1 MTEKKDLGH
10 GPVEEQPLT
19 AQQQQELHEQEQY
32 FRQAFCSVSCPPLPE
47 SLSADAM
54 WEKICSGAG
63 DHQVTVDPA
72 SMQEETAQQPQQE
85 TEAAPQKGKV
95 IPFPQRTGKKERA
108 RRRTLAVACTLVLV
122 VGLSVAY
129 WQLRGPLGQVQGI
142 VSGNSQASTAESA
155 ESAAAEATAADAD
168 TQTEESVEAVEEA
181 AAPMMAAPP
190 EEETASDETASG
202 GAGQTE
208 QRSAETQDAAIAP
221 QSAQPQQEQATV
233 HPKMQQEQNE
243 TDSQREELRQ
253 RILASIDAGQQ
264 EQSAEGNP
272 DTGGSGQQQ
281 ANQLTAQSAEA
292 TAEEPVEESV
302 EESVEAVV
310 PEQAETTD
318 DTQQSDSVS
327 ILKNMM
333 ENAKE
338 NQPQSFQLKNG
349 SVNYDPASGEVTVMD
364 LNQQQTATLSLPA
377 GAQVFASDVTLAAI
391 VPDEQAQTVTLT
403 LYSVEDLQNPQ
414 AVSTVTHQGELFD
427 AYQSVS
433 DSYTLVTSVWFDR
446 EQVEGG
452 NFLPQ
457 VNGAELSPDQ
467 INIIE
472 GYEQGDQV
480 NYLITTTITPDSV
493 KTRADL
499 YLN

>member
-72 SMQEETAQQPQQE
+72 SMQEELQQE
-85 TEAAPQKGKV
+85 TEAASQKGKV

-108 RRRTLAVACTLVLV
+108 RRRRTLAVACTLVLV

-168 TQTEESVEAVEEA
+168 MQTEESAESVEEA

-202 GAGQTE
+202 RGEQTE
-208 QRSAETQDAAIAP
+208 QSFEEQDTAIAP
-221 QSAQPQQEQATV
+221 QSGQPQQEQASV
-233 HPKMQQEQNE
+233 QPKMQQEQNE

-264 EQSAEGNP
+264 EQSTEGNP
-272 DTGGSGQQQ
+272 DTGGSSQQQ

-302 EESVEAVV
+302 EAVV
-310 PEQAETTD
+310 PEQEAETAG
-318 DTQQSDSVS
+318 DTQEGGSVS

-338 NQPQSFQLKNG
+338 SQPQSFQLKNG
-349 SVNYDPASGEVTVMD
+349 SVNYDPASGEVEVMD
-364 LNQQQTATLSLPA
+364 LNQQPAATLTLPA

-452 NFLPQ
+452 EFLPQ

>member
-72 SMQEETAQQPQQE
+72 SMQEELRQE

-95 IPFPQRTGKKERA
+95 IPFPQRTGKKARA
-108 RRRTLAVACTLVLV
+108 RRRRTLAVACTLVLV

-129 WQLRGPLGQVQGI
+129 WQLQGPLGQMQDL

-168 TQTEESVEAVEEA
+168 TQTEESAEAVEEA

-264 EQSAEGNP
+264 EQSTEGNP

-302 EESVEAVV
+302 EAVV
-310 PEQAETTD
+310 PEQEAETAG
-318 DTQQSDSVS
+318 DTQEGGSVS

-452 NFLPQ
+452 EFLPQ
-457 VNGAELSPDQ
+457 VNGVELSPDQ

>member
-1 MTEKKDLGH
+1 MTEKKDLGY
-10 GPVEEQPLT
+10 GPVEEEPLSER
-19 AQQQQELHEQEQY
+19 QQQELHEQEQY

-72 SMQEETAQQPQQE
+72 SMQEELRQE

-108 RRRTLAVACTLVLV
+108 RRRRTLAVACTLVLV

-155 ESAAAEATAADAD
+155 ESSAAEATAADAD
-168 TQTEESVEAVEEA
+168 AQTEESAEAVEEA

-190 EEETASDETASG
+190 EEETASDEAASG

-221 QSAQPQQEQATV
+221 QSAQPQQEQATAQ
-233 HPKMQQEQNE
+233 PKMQQEQNE

-264 EQSAEGNP
+264 EQSTEGNP

-302 EESVEAVV
+302 EAVV
-310 PEQAETTD
+310 PEQAETTG

>member
-1 MTEKKDLGH
+1 MTEKKDLGY
-10 GPVEEQPLT
+10 GPVEEEPLT

-72 SMQEETAQQPQQE
+72 SMQEELRQE

-108 RRRTLAVACTLVLV
+108 RRRRTLAVACTLVLV

-129 WQLRGPLGQVQGI
+129 WQLQGPLGQMQDL

-168 TQTEESVEAVEEA
+168 TQTEESAEAVEEA
-181 AAPMMAAPP
+181 AVPMMAAPP

-233 HPKMQQEQNE
+233 QPKMQQEQNE

-264 EQSAEGNP
+264 EQSTEGNP

-302 EESVEAVV
+302 EAVV
-310 PEQAETTD
+310 PEQEAETAG
-318 DTQQSDSVS
+318 DTQEGGSVS

-452 NFLPQ
+452 EFLPQ

>member
-54 WEKICSGAG
+54 WEKICFGAG

-72 SMQEETAQQPQQE
+72 SMQEELQQE

-108 RRRTLAVACTLVLV
+108 RRRRTLAVACTLVLV

-129 WQLRGPLGQVQGI
+129 WQLQGPLGQMQDL

-155 ESAAAEATAADAD
+155 ETATAEATAADAD
-168 TQTEESVEAVEEA
+168 TQTEESAEAVEEA

-264 EQSAEGNP
+264 EQSTEGNP

-302 EESVEAVV
+302 EAVV
-310 PEQAETTD
+310 PEQEAETAG
-318 DTQQSDSVS
+318 DTQEGGSVS

-457 VNGAELSPDQ
+457 VNGAELYPDQ

-472 GYEQGDQV
+472 GYEQGNQV

>member
-1 MTEKKDLGH
+1 MTEKKDLGY
-10 GPVEEQPLT
+10 GPVEEEPLSER
-19 AQQQQELHEQEQY
+19 QQQELHEQEQY

-72 SMQEETAQQPQQE
+72 SMQEELRQE

-95 IPFPQRTGKKERA
+95 IPFPQRTGKKARA
-108 RRRTLAVACTLVLV
+108 RRRRTLAVACTLVLV

-129 WQLRGPLGQVQGI
+129 WQLQGPLGQMQDL

-155 ESAAAEATAADAD
+155 ESSAAEATAADAD
-168 TQTEESVEAVEEA
+168 AQTEESAEAVEEA

-264 EQSAEGNP
+264 EQSTEGNP

-302 EESVEAVV
+302 EAVV
-310 PEQAETTD
+310 PEQEAETAG
-318 DTQQSDSVS
+318 DTQEGGSVS

-349 SVNYDPASGEVTVMD
+349 SVNYDPASGEVEVMD
-364 LNQQQTATLSLPA
+364 LNQQPAATLTLPA

-472 GYEQGDQV
+472 GYEQGNQV

>member
-1 MTEKKDLGH
+1 MTEKKDMSH
-10 GPVEEQPLT
+10 SSMEEQPLT

-72 SMQEETAQQPQQE
+72 SMQEELRQE

-108 RRRTLAVACTLVLV
+108 RRRRTLAVACTLVLV

-168 TQTEESVEAVEEA
+168 TQTEESAEAVEEA

-190 EEETASDETASG
+190 EKETASDETASG

-264 EQSAEGNP
+264 EQSTEGNP

-302 EESVEAVV
+302 EAVV
-310 PEQAETTD
+310 PEQEAETAG
-318 DTQQSDSVS
+318 DTQEGGSVS

-338 NQPQSFQLKNG
+338 SQPQSFQLKNG
-349 SVNYDPASGEVTVMD
+349 SVTYDPSSGEVEVMD
-364 LNQQQTATLSLPA
+364 LNQQPAATLTLPA

>member
-72 SMQEETAQQPQQE
+72 SMQEELRQE

-108 RRRTLAVACTLVLV
+108 RRRRTLAVACTLVLV

-168 TQTEESVEAVEEA
+168 TQTEESAEAVEEA

-190 EEETASDETASG
+190 EKETASDETASG

-264 EQSAEGNP
+264 EQSTEGNP

-302 EESVEAVV
+302 EAVV
-310 PEQAETTD
+310 PEQAEITD

-349 SVNYDPASGEVTVMD
+349 SVTYDPSSGEVEVMD
-364 LNQQQTATLSLPA
+364 LNQQPAATLTLPA

-391 VPDEQAQTVTLT
+391 VPDEQTQTVTLT

-457 VNGAELSPDQ
+457 VNGVELSPDQ

>member
-1 MTEKKDLGH
+1 MTEKKDLGY
-10 GPVEEQPLT
+10 GPVEEEPLSER
-19 AQQQQELHEQEQY
+19 QQQELHEQEQY

-63 DHQVTVDPA
+63 DHQVMVDPA
-72 SMQEETAQQPQQE
+72 SLGEQAPRQEQQ
-85 TEAAPQKGKV
+85 ASVQKGKV

-108 RRRTLAVACTLVLV
+108 RRRRTLAVACTLVLV

-129 WQLRGPLGQVQGI
+129 WQLQGPLGQMQDL
-142 VSGNSQASTAESA
+142 VSSNSQASTAESA

-168 TQTEESVEAVEEA
+168 TQTEESAEAVEEA

-264 EQSAEGNP
+264 EQSTEGNP

-292 TAEEPVEESV
+292 TAEEPV

-338 NQPQSFQLKNG
+338 SQPQSFQLKNG
-349 SVNYDPASGEVTVMD
+349 SVNYDPASGEVEVMD

-433 DSYTLVTSVWFDR
+433 DSYTLVTSVWFDW
-446 EQVEGG
+446 EQVESGE
-452 NFLPQ
+452 FLPQ

>member
-10 GPVEEQPLT
+10 GPVEEEPLS

-54 WEKICSGAG
+54 WEKTCSGAG

-72 SMQEETAQQPQQE
+72 SMQEELRQE

-108 RRRTLAVACTLVLV
+108 RRRRTLAVACTLVLV

-129 WQLRGPLGQVQGI
+129 WQLQGPLGQMQDL

-155 ESAAAEATAADAD
+155 ESSAAEATAADAD
-168 TQTEESVEAVEEA
+168 TQTEESAEAVEEA

-233 HPKMQQEQNE
+233 QPKMQQEQNE

-264 EQSAEGNP
+264 EQSTEGNP

-302 EESVEAVV
+302 EAVV
-310 PEQAETTD
+310 PEQAETTG

-452 NFLPQ
+452 EFLPQ
-457 VNGAELSPDQ
+457 VNGVELSPDQ

>member
-1 MTEKKDLGH
+1 MTEKKDLGY
-10 GPVEEQPLT
+10 GPVEEEPLSER
-19 AQQQQELHEQEQY
+19 QQQELHEQEQY

-72 SMQEETAQQPQQE
+72 SMQEELRQE

-95 IPFPQRTGKKERA
+95 IPFPQRTGKKARA
-108 RRRTLAVACTLVLV
+108 RRRRTLAVACTLVLV

-129 WQLRGPLGQVQGI
+129 WQLQGPLGQMQDL

-155 ESAAAEATAADAD
+155 ETATAEATAADVDA
-168 TQTEESVEAVEEA
+168 QTEESAEAVEEA

-264 EQSAEGNP
+264 EQSTEGNP

-302 EESVEAVV
+302 EAVV
-310 PEQAETTD
+310 PEQAETTG

>member
-72 SMQEETAQQPQQE
+72 SMQEELQQE

-108 RRRTLAVACTLVLV
+108 RRRRTLAVACTLVLV

-129 WQLRGPLGQVQGI
+129 WQLQGPLGQMQDL

-168 TQTEESVEAVEEA
+168 TQTEESAEAVEEA

-264 EQSAEGNP
+264 EQSTEGNP

-302 EESVEAVV
+302 EAVV
-310 PEQAETTD
+310 PEQEAETAG
-318 DTQQSDSVS
+318 DTQEGGSVS

-364 LNQQQTATLSLPA
+364 LNQQPAATLTLPA

-414 AVSTVTHQGELFD
+414 VVSTVTHQGELFD

>member
-63 DHQVTVDPA
+63 DHQVMVDPA
-72 SMQEETAQQPQQE
+72 SLGEQAPRQEQQ
-85 TEAAPQKGKV
+85 ASVQKGKV

-108 RRRTLAVACTLVLV
+108 RRRRTLAVACTLVLV

-129 WQLRGPLGQVQGI
+129 WQLQGPLGQMQDL
-142 VSGNSQASTAESA
+142 VSSNSQASTAESA
-155 ESAAAEATAADAD
+155 ETATAEATAADAD
-168 TQTEESVEAVEEA
+168 TQTEESAEAVEEA

-264 EQSAEGNP
+264 EQSTEGNP

-302 EESVEAVV
+302 EAVV
-310 PEQAETTD
+310 PEQEAETAG
-318 DTQQSDSVS
+318 DTQEGGSVS

>member
-47 SLSADAM
+47 SLSVDAM

-95 IPFPQRTGKKERA
+95 IPFPQRTGKKARA
-108 RRRTLAVACTLVLV
+108 RRRRTLAVACTLVLV

-129 WQLRGPLGQVQGI
+129 WQLQGPLGQMQDL
-142 VSGNSQASTAESA
+142 VSSNSQASTAESA

-168 TQTEESVEAVEEA
+168 TQTEESAEAVEEA
-181 AAPMMAAPP
+181 AVPMMAAPP

-233 HPKMQQEQNE
+233 QPKMQQEQNE

-264 EQSAEGNP
+264 EQSTEGNP

-302 EESVEAVV
+302 EAVV
-310 PEQAETTD
+310 PEQAEITD

>member
-1 MTEKKDLGH
+1 MTEKKDMSH
-10 GPVEEQPLT
+10 SSMEEQPLT

-72 SMQEETAQQPQQE
+72 SMQEELQQE

-108 RRRTLAVACTLVLV
+108 RRRRTLAVACTLVLV

-129 WQLRGPLGQVQGI
+129 WQLQGPLGQMQDL

-168 TQTEESVEAVEEA
+168 TQTEESAEAVEEA
-181 AAPMMAAPP
+181 AVPMMAAPP

-264 EQSAEGNP
+264 EQSTEGNP

-302 EESVEAVV
+302 EAVV
-310 PEQAETTD
+310 PEQAETTG

-338 NQPQSFQLKNG
+338 SQPQSFQLKNG

-457 VNGAELSPDQ
+457 VNGVELSPDQ

>member
-19 AQQQQELHEQEQY
+19 AQQQQELYEQEQY

-72 SMQEETAQQPQQE
+72 SMQEELRQE

-108 RRRTLAVACTLVLV
+108 RRRRTLAVACTLVLV

-129 WQLRGPLGQVQGI
+129 WQLQGPLGQMQDL
-142 VSGNSQASTAESA
+142 VSSNSQASTAESA

-168 TQTEESVEAVEEA
+168 TQTEESAEAVEEA

-264 EQSAEGNP
+264 EQSTEGNP

-302 EESVEAVV
+302 EAVV
-310 PEQAETTD
+310 PEQEAETAG
-318 DTQQSDSVS
+318 DTQEGGSVS

-338 NQPQSFQLKNG
+338 SQPQSFQLKNG
-349 SVNYDPASGEVTVMD
+349 SVTYDPSSGEVTVMD

-457 VNGAELSPDQ
+457 VNGVELSPDQ

>member
-72 SMQEETAQQPQQE
+72 SMQEELRQE

-108 RRRTLAVACTLVLV
+108 RRRRTLAVACTLVLV

-168 TQTEESVEAVEEA
+168 TQTEESAEAVEEA

-264 EQSAEGNP
+264 EQSTEGNP

-302 EESVEAVV
+302 EAVV
-310 PEQAETTD
+310 PEQEAETAG
-318 DTQQSDSVS
+318 DTQEGGSVS

-338 NQPQSFQLKNG
+338 SQPQSFQLKNG

-457 VNGAELSPDQ
+457 VNGVELSPAQ

>member
-1 MTEKKDLGH
+1 MTEKKDLGY

-72 SMQEETAQQPQQE
+72 SMQEELRQE

-108 RRRTLAVACTLVLV
+108 RRRRTLAVACTLVLV

-129 WQLRGPLGQVQGI
+129 WQLQGPLGQMQDL
-142 VSGNSQASTAESA
+142 VSSNSQASTAESA

-168 TQTEESVEAVEEA
+168 TQTEESAEAVEEA

-272 DTGGSGQQQ
+272 DTGGSSQQQ

-302 EESVEAVV
+302 EAVV
-310 PEQAETTD
+310 PEQEAETAG
-318 DTQQSDSVS
+318 DTQEGGSVS

>member
-72 SMQEETAQQPQQE
+72 SMQEELQQE

-108 RRRTLAVACTLVLV
+108 RRRRTLAVACTLVLV

-129 WQLRGPLGQVQGI
+129 WQLQGPLGQMQDL
-142 VSGNSQASTAESA
+142 VSSNSQASTAESA

-168 TQTEESVEAVEEA
+168 TQTEESAEAVEEA

-190 EEETASDETASG
+190 EEETASDEAASG

-233 HPKMQQEQNE
+233 QPKMQQEQNE

-264 EQSAEGNP
+264 EQSTEGNP

-302 EESVEAVV
+302 EAVV
-310 PEQAETTD
+310 PEQEAETAG
-318 DTQQSDSVS
+318 DTQEGGSVS

-338 NQPQSFQLKNG
+338 SQPQSFQLKNG
-349 SVNYDPASGEVTVMD
+349 SVTYDPSSGEVTVMD

-457 VNGAELSPDQ
+457 VNGVELSPDQ

>member
-72 SMQEETAQQPQQE
+72 SMQEELRQE

-108 RRRTLAVACTLVLV
+108 RRRRTLAVACTLVLV

-129 WQLRGPLGQVQGI
+129 WQLQGPLGQMQDL

-155 ESAAAEATAADAD
+155 ETATAEATAADAD
-168 TQTEESVEAVEEA
+168 TQTEESAEAVEEA

-233 HPKMQQEQNE
+233 QPKTREEQDQ
-243 TDSQREELRQ
+243 TDSRREELRQ

-264 EQSAEGNP
+264 EQSTEGNP

-302 EESVEAVV
+302 EAVV
-310 PEQAETTD
+310 PEQEAETAG
-318 DTQQSDSVS
+318 DTQEGGSVS

>member
-1 MTEKKDLGH
+1 MTEKKDLGY
-10 GPVEEQPLT
+10 GPVEEEPLSER
-19 AQQQQELHEQEQY
+19 QQQELHEQEQY

-108 RRRTLAVACTLVLV
+108 RRRRTLAVACTLVLV

-129 WQLRGPLGQVQGI
+129 WQLQGPLGQMQDL
-142 VSGNSQASTAESA
+142 VSGNSQASSAESA
-155 ESAAAEATAADAD
+155 ESSAAEATAADAD
-168 TQTEESVEAVEEA
+168 TQTEESAEAVEEA

-264 EQSAEGNP
+264 EQSTEGNP

-292 TAEEPVEESV
+292 TAEEPV

>member
-1 MTEKKDLGH
+1 MTEKKDLGY
-10 GPVEEQPLT
+10 GPVEEEPLSER
-19 AQQQQELHEQEQY
+19 QQQELHEQEQY

-72 SMQEETAQQPQQE
+72 SMQEELRQE

-108 RRRTLAVACTLVLV
+108 RRRRTLAVACTLVLV

-155 ESAAAEATAADAD
+155 ESSAAEATAADAD
-168 TQTEESVEAVEEA
+168 TQTEESAEADEEA

-233 HPKMQQEQNE
+233 QPKMQQEQNE

-264 EQSAEGNP
+264 EQSTEGNP

-349 SVNYDPASGEVTVMD
+349 SVTYDPSSGEVEVMD
-364 LNQQQTATLSLPA
+364 LNQQPAATLSLPA

-452 NFLPQ
+452 EFLPQ

-472 GYEQGDQV
+472 GYEQGNQV

>member
-10 GPVEEQPLT
+10 GPVEEEPLSER
-19 AQQQQELHEQEQY
+19 QQQELHEQEQY

-108 RRRTLAVACTLVLV
+108 RRRRTLAVACTLVLV

-129 WQLRGPLGQVQGI
+129 WQLQGPLGQMQDL

-155 ESAAAEATAADAD
+155 ESATAEATTADAD
-168 TQTEESVEAVEEA
+168 TQTEESAEAVEEA

-233 HPKMQQEQNE
+233 QPKTQPEQNE

-253 RILASIDAGQQ
+253 RILTSIDAGQQ
-264 EQSAEGNP
+264 EQSTEENP
-272 DTGGSGQQQ
+272 DTGGGQQ

-302 EESVEAVV
+302 EAVV
-310 PEQAETTD
+310 PEQEAETAG
-318 DTQQSDSVS
+318 DTQEGGSVS

-338 NQPQSFQLKNG
+338 SQPQSFQLKNG
-349 SVNYDPASGEVTVMD
+349 SVTYDPSSGEVEVMD

-472 GYEQGDQV
+472 GYEQGNQV

>member
-1 MTEKKDLGH
+1 MTEKKDLGY
-10 GPVEEQPLT
+10 GPVEEEPLT

-72 SMQEETAQQPQQE
+72 SMQEELRQE

-108 RRRTLAVACTLVLV
+108 RRRRTLAVACTLVLV

-129 WQLRGPLGQVQGI
+129 WQLQGPLGQMQDL

-155 ESAAAEATAADAD
+155 ETATAEATAADAD
-168 TQTEESVEAVEEA
+168 TQTEESAEAVEEA

-233 HPKMQQEQNE
+233 QPKMQQEQNE

-264 EQSAEGNP
+264 EQSTEGNP

-302 EESVEAVV
+302 EAVV
-310 PEQAETTD
+310 PEQEAETAG
-318 DTQQSDSVS
+318 DTQEGGSVS

-349 SVNYDPASGEVTVMD
+349 SVNYDPSSGEVTVMD
-364 LNQQQTATLSLPA
+364 LNQQQTATLTLPA

>member
-72 SMQEETAQQPQQE
+72 SMQEELRQE

-108 RRRTLAVACTLVLV
+108 RRRRTLAVACTLVLV

-155 ESAAAEATAADAD
+155 ETATAEATAADAD
-168 TQTEESVEAVEEA
+168 TQTEESAEAVEEA

-233 HPKMQQEQNE
+233 QPKTQPEQNE

-264 EQSAEGNP
+264 EQSTEGNP

-302 EESVEAVV
+302 EAVV
-310 PEQAETTD
+310 PEQEAETAG
-318 DTQQSDSVS
+318 DTQEGGSVS

>member
-1 MTEKKDLGH
+1 MTEKKDLGY
-10 GPVEEQPLT
+10 GPVEEEPLT

-72 SMQEETAQQPQQE
+72 SMQEELRQE

-108 RRRTLAVACTLVLV
+108 RRRRTLAVACTLVLV

-155 ESAAAEATAADAD
+155 ESSAAEATAADAD
-168 TQTEESVEAVEEA
+168 TQTEESAEAVEEA

-190 EEETASDETASG
+190 EEETASDETVSG

-264 EQSAEGNP
+264 EQSTEGNP
-272 DTGGSGQQQ
+272 DTGGSSQQQ

-414 AVSTVTHQGELFD
+414 AGSTELFD

-452 NFLPQ
+452 EFLPQ

>member
-1 MTEKKDLGH
+1 MTEKKDLGY
-10 GPVEEQPLT
+10 GPVEEEPLSER
-19 AQQQQELHEQEQY
+19 QQQELHEQEQY

-63 DHQVTVDPA
+63 DHQVTVDPV
-72 SMQEETAQQPQQE
+72 SMQEELQQE

-108 RRRTLAVACTLVLV
+108 RRRRTLAVACTLVLV

-155 ESAAAEATAADAD
+155 ESSAAEATAADAD
-168 TQTEESVEAVEEA
+168 AQTEESAEAVEEA

-302 EESVEAVV
+302 EAVV
-310 PEQAETTD
+310 PEQEAETAG
-318 DTQQSDSVS
+318 DTQQGDSVS

-349 SVNYDPASGEVTVMD
+349 SVTYDPSSGEVEVMD
-364 LNQQQTATLSLPA
+364 LNQQPAATLTLPA

-457 VNGAELSPDQ
+457 VNGVELSPDQ

>member
-72 SMQEETAQQPQQE
+72 SMQEELQQE

-108 RRRTLAVACTLVLV
+108 RRRRTLAVACTLVLV

-129 WQLRGPLGQVQGI
+129 WQLQGPLGQMQDL

-168 TQTEESVEAVEEA
+168 TQTEESAEAVEEA

-264 EQSAEGNP
+264 EQSTEGNP

-302 EESVEAVV
+302 EAVV
-310 PEQAETTD
+310 PEQEAETAG
-318 DTQQSDSVS
+318 DTQEGGSVS

>member
-54 WEKICSGAG
+54 WERICSGAG

-72 SMQEETAQQPQQE
+72 SMQEELRQE

-108 RRRTLAVACTLVLV
+108 RRRRTLAVACTLVLV

-168 TQTEESVEAVEEA
+168 TQTEESAEAVEEA

-190 EEETASDETASG
+190 EEETASDGTASG

-233 HPKMQQEQNE
+233 QPKMQQEQNE

-264 EQSAEGNP
+264 EQSTEGNP

-302 EESVEAVV
+302 EAVV
-310 PEQAETTD
+310 PEQEAETAG
-318 DTQQSDSVS
+318 DTQEGGSVS

-338 NQPQSFQLKNG
+338 SQPQSFQLKNG
-349 SVNYDPASGEVTVMD
+349 SVTYDPSSGEVEVMD
-364 LNQQQTATLSLPA
+364 LNQQPAATLTLPA

>member
-19 AQQQQELHEQEQY
+19 AQQQQQLHEQEQY
-32 FRQAFCSVSCPPLPE
+32 FRQAFGSVSCPPLPE

-72 SMQEETAQQPQQE
+72 SMQEELRQE

-108 RRRTLAVACTLVLV
+108 RRRRTLAVACTLVLV

-129 WQLRGPLGQVQGI
+129 WQLQGPLGQMQDL

-155 ESAAAEATAADAD
+155 ETATAEATAADAD
-168 TQTEESVEAVEEA
+168 TQTEESAEAVEEA

-264 EQSAEGNP
+264 EQSTEGNP
-272 DTGGSGQQQ
+272 DTGGSSQQQ

-292 TAEEPVEESV
+292 TAEEPV

>member
-1 MTEKKDLGH
+1 MTEKKDLGY
-10 GPVEEQPLT
+10 GPVEEEPLT

-72 SMQEETAQQPQQE
+72 SMQEELRQE

-108 RRRTLAVACTLVLV
+108 RRRRTLAVACTLVLV

-155 ESAAAEATAADAD
+155 ESSAAEATAADAD
-168 TQTEESVEAVEEA
+168 TQTEESAEAVEEA

-264 EQSAEGNP
+264 EQSTEGNP

-302 EESVEAVV
+302 EAVV
-310 PEQAETTD
+310 PEQAETTG

-338 NQPQSFQLKNG
+338 SQPQSFQLKNG
-349 SVNYDPASGEVTVMD
+349 SVTYDPSSGEVTVMD
-364 LNQQQTATLSLPA
+364 LNQQPAATLSLPA

>member
-47 SLSADAM
+47 SLSVDAM

-63 DHQVTVDPA
+63 DHQVTMDPA
-72 SMQEETAQQPQQE
+72 SMQEELRQE

-108 RRRTLAVACTLVLV
+108 RRRRTLAVACTLVLV

-129 WQLRGPLGQVQGI
+129 WQLQGPLGQMQDL

-168 TQTEESVEAVEEA
+168 TQTEESAEAVEEA
-181 AAPMMAAPP
+181 AVPMMAAPP

-208 QRSAETQDAAIAP
+208 QRSAETQDTAIAP

-233 HPKMQQEQNE
+233 QPKTQPEQNE

-264 EQSAEGNP
+264 EQSTEGNP

-302 EESVEAVV
+302 EAVV
-310 PEQAETTD
+310 PEQEAETAG
-318 DTQQSDSVS
+318 DTQEGGSVS

-338 NQPQSFQLKNG
+338 SQPQSFQLKNG
-349 SVNYDPASGEVTVMD
+349 SVTYDPSSGEVEVMD
-364 LNQQQTATLSLPA
+364 LNQQPAATLTLPA
-377 GAQVFASDVTLAAI
+377 RAQVFASDVTLAAI

-452 NFLPQ
+452 DFLPQ
-457 VNGAELSPDQ
+457 VNGVELSPDQ

>member
-1 MTEKKDLGH
+1 MTEKKDLGY
-10 GPVEEQPLT
+10 GPVEEEPLSER
-19 AQQQQELHEQEQY
+19 QQQELHEQEQY

-63 DHQVTVDPA
+63 DHQVMVDPA
-72 SMQEETAQQPQQE
+72 SLGEQAPRQEQQ
-85 TEAAPQKGKV
+85 ASVQKGKV

-108 RRRTLAVACTLVLV
+108 RRRRTLAVACTLVLV

-155 ESAAAEATAADAD
+155 ESSAAEATAADAD
-168 TQTEESVEAVEEA
+168 TQTEESAEAVEEA

-264 EQSAEGNP
+264 EQSTEGNP

-302 EESVEAVV
+302 EAVV
-310 PEQAETTD
+310 PEQEAETAG
-318 DTQQSDSVS
+318 DTQEGGSVS

-457 VNGAELSPDQ
+457 VNGVELSPDQ

>member
-1 MTEKKDLGH
+1 MTEKKDLGY
-10 GPVEEQPLT
+10 GPVEEQPFT

-63 DHQVTVDPA
+63 DHQVTVDPV
-72 SMQEETAQQPQQE
+72 SMQEELQQE

-108 RRRTLAVACTLVLV
+108 RRRRTLAVACTLVLV

-129 WQLRGPLGQVQGI
+129 WQLQGPLGQMQDL
-142 VSGNSQASTAESA
+142 VSSNSQASTAESA
-155 ESAAAEATAADAD
+155 ESSAAEATAADAD
-168 TQTEESVEAVEEA
+168 TQTEESAEAVEEA

-233 HPKMQQEQNE
+233 HPKMQPEQNE

-264 EQSAEGNP
+264 EQSTEGNP

-302 EESVEAVV
+302 EAVV
-310 PEQAETTD
+310 PEQEAETAG
-318 DTQQSDSVS
+318 DTQEGGSVS

-338 NQPQSFQLKNG
+338 SQPQSFQLKNG

>member
-1 MTEKKDLGH
+1 MTEKKDLGY
-10 GPVEEQPLT
+10 GPVEEEPLSER
-19 AQQQQELHEQEQY
+19 QQQELHEQEQY

-72 SMQEETAQQPQQE
+72 SMQEELRQE

-108 RRRTLAVACTLVLV
+108 RRRRTLAVACTLVLV

-155 ESAAAEATAADAD
+155 ESSAAEATAADAD
-168 TQTEESVEAVEEA
+168 TQTEESAEAVEEA

-190 EEETASDETASG
+190 EEETASDEAASG

-221 QSAQPQQEQATV
+221 QSAQPQQEQATAQ
-233 HPKMQQEQNE
+233 PKMQQEQNE

-264 EQSAEGNP
+264 EQSTEGNP

-302 EESVEAVV
+302 EAVV
-310 PEQAETTD
+310 PEQEAETAG
-318 DTQQSDSVS
+318 DTQEGGSVS

>member
-1 MTEKKDLGH
+1 MTEKKDLGY
-10 GPVEEQPLT
+10 GPVEEEPLSER
-19 AQQQQELHEQEQY
+19 QQQY

-181 AAPMMAAPP
+181 AVPMMAAPL
-190 EEETASDETASG
+190 EEETASDEAASG

-253 RILASIDAGQQ
+253 RILASIDTGQQ
-264 EQSAEGNP
+264 EQSTEGNP
-272 DTGGSGQQQ
+272 DTGGSSQQQ

-302 EESVEAVV
+302 EAVV
-310 PEQAETTD
+310 PEQAETTG

>member
-54 WEKICSGAG
+54 WEKICTGAG
-63 DHQVTVDPA
+63 NHQVTVDPA
-72 SMQEETAQQPQQE
+72 SMQEELQQE

-95 IPFPQRTGKKERA
+95 IPFPQRTGKKARA
-108 RRRTLAVACTLVLV
+108 RRRRTLAVACTLVLV

-155 ESAAAEATAADAD
+155 ESSAAEATAADAD
-168 TQTEESVEAVEEA
+168 TQTEESAEAVEEA

-264 EQSAEGNP
+264 EQSTEGNP

-302 EESVEAVV
+302 EAVV
-310 PEQAETTD
+310 PEQEAETAG
-318 DTQQSDSVS
+318 DTQEGGSVS

-414 AVSTVTHQGELFD
+414 VVSTVTHQGELFD

>member
-10 GPVEEQPLT
+10 GPVEEEPLSER
-19 AQQQQELHEQEQY
+19 QQQELHEQEQY

-108 RRRTLAVACTLVLV
+108 RRRRTLAVACTLVLV

-155 ESAAAEATAADAD
+155 ESAAAEATTADAD
-168 TQTEESVEAVEEA
+168 TQTEESAEAVEEA

-233 HPKMQQEQNE
+233 QPKTQPEQNE

-253 RILASIDAGQQ
+253 RILTSIDAGQQ
-264 EQSAEGNP
+264 EQSTEENP
-272 DTGGSGQQQ
+272 DTGGGQQ

-302 EESVEAVV
+302 EAVV
-310 PEQAETTD
+310 PEQEAETAG
-318 DTQQSDSVS
+318 DTQEGGSVS

-338 NQPQSFQLKNG
+338 SQPQSFQLKNG
-349 SVNYDPASGEVTVMD
+349 SVTYDPSSGEVEVMD
-364 LNQQQTATLSLPA
+364 LNQPPAATLSLPA

>member
-108 RRRTLAVACTLVLV
+108 RRRRTLAVACTLVLV

-129 WQLRGPLGQVQGI
+129 WQLQGPLGQMQDL
-142 VSGNSQASTAESA
+142 VSSNSQASTAESA

-168 TQTEESVEAVEEA
+168 TQTEESAEAVEEA

-264 EQSAEGNP
+264 EQSTEGNP

-302 EESVEAVV
+302 EAVV
-310 PEQAETTD
+310 PEQAETTG

>member
-1 MTEKKDLGH
+1 MTEKKDLGY
-10 GPVEEQPLT
+10 GPVEEEPLSER
-19 AQQQQELHEQEQY
+19 QQQELHEQEQY

-63 DHQVTVDPA
+63 DHQVMVDPA
-72 SMQEETAQQPQQE
+72 SLGEQAPRQEQQ
-85 TEAAPQKGKV
+85 ASVQKGKV

-108 RRRTLAVACTLVLV
+108 RRRRTLAVACTLVLV

-129 WQLRGPLGQVQGI
+129 WQLQGPLGQMQDL

-155 ESAAAEATAADAD
+155 ETATAEATAADAD
-168 TQTEESVEAVEEA
+168 TQTEESAEAVEEA

-190 EEETASDETASG
+190 EEETASDGTASG

-233 HPKMQQEQNE
+233 QPKMQQEQNE

-264 EQSAEGNP
+264 EQSTEGNP
-272 DTGGSGQQQ
+272 DTGGSSQQQ

-302 EESVEAVV
+302 EESAETLM

-318 DTQQSDSVS
+318 DTQQSGSVS

-446 EQVEGG
+446 EQVGG